1 MRQRVLGYK
10 CVNILQVHVF
20 AHMPH
25 AFTAETKSSFNTLS
39 NVWRILGSAFSAE
52 CKRVKSWEFLINAH
66 FNRLTPE
73 YVLFN

>member
-1 MRQRVLGYK
+1 MRHRVLGYK
-10 CVNILQVHVF
+10 CVNTLQVHVF

-52 CKRVKSWEFLINAH
+52 CKRVLINAH